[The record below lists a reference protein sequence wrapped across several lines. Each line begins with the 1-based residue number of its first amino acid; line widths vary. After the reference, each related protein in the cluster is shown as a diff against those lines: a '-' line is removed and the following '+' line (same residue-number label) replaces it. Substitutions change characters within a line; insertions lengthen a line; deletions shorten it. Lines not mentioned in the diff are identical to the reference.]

1 MEEQF
6 VHEKKFKSI
15 VDVWHRSG
23 RSLLSLPKIIPLSSG
38 IQISVVSI
46 DNTVEFIY
54 ERKFNTFREALSWYG
69 DLIDKL
75 INFNKK

>member
-6 VHEKKFKSI
+6 VNERKFRSI
-15 VDVWHRSG
+15 LEIWHRSG
-23 RSLLSLPKIIPLSSG
+23 RGLISLPKIIPLSSG

-54 ERKFNTFREALSWYG
+54 EQKFVSFREVLSWYG
-69 DLIDKL
+69 DLIDK
-75 INFNKK
+75 ISN

>member
-6 VHEKKFKSI
+6 VNERKFRSI
-15 VDVWHRSG
+15 LEIWHRSG
-23 RSLLSLPKIIPLSSG
+23 RGLISLPKIIPLSSG

-54 ERKFNTFREALSWYG
+54 EHKFVSFREVLSWYG
-69 DLIDKL
+69 YLIDK
-75 INFNKK
+75 ISN